1 MSTNSTALLYEED
14 NGTNDTSS
22 TVTTGIAGLT
32 SLASALPV
40 TESCRK
46 PLSYVSAF
54 TLSVLWHIVYWT
66 SQALTWF
73 AILLPF
79 AITVTLNK

>member
-1 MSTNSTALLYEED
+1 MSTNSTALSYKD
-14 NGTNDTSS
+14 NNETTGISS
-22 TVTTGIAGLT
+22 TVTTSIAGLT
-32 SLASALPV
+32 SLASSLPD

-46 PLSYVSAF
+46 PLSYVSGF

-73 AILLPF
+73 AMLLSF
-79 AITVTLNK
+79 AVTVTLSK